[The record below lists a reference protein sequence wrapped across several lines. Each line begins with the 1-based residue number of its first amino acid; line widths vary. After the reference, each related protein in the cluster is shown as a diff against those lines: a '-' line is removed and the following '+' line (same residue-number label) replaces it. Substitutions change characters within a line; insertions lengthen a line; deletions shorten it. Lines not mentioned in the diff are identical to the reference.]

1 MRKGADANGRADG
14 TKYPAR
20 EKDRGKIGIELERT
34 RELRAYMRNKNVS
47 FDKAYDDLSNLF
59 GFPEIEREIY
69 RAKCN
74 FW

>member
-1 MRKGADANGRADG
+1 MDERMEQSIQRGR
-14 TKYPAR
+14 
-20 EKDRGKIGIELERT
+20 KIGEKIG
-34 RELRAYMRNKNVS
+34 N
-47 FDKAYDDLSNLF
+47 KAYDDLSNLF

>member
-1 MRKGADANGRADG
+1 MDERMEQSIQRGRKIG
-14 TKYPAR
+14 
-20 EKDRGKIGIELERT
+20 EKIGIELERT

-59 GFPEIEREIY
+59 GFPESEREIY

>member
-1 MRKGADANGRADG
+1 MDERMEQSIQRGRKIG
-14 TKYPAR
+14 
-20 EKDRGKIGIELERT
+20 EKIGIELERT
-34 RELRAYMRNKNVS
+34 RELRAYMRN
-47 FDKAYDDLSNLF
+47 KAYDDLSNLF